1 MLTQALLAGIELGL
15 NRVLTLDST
24 ALPRMAS
31 LEGSV
36 IEVDCQ
42 NPALTLFLL
51 PGGDGLKLS
60 AHWSAPAD
68 CRLRAPASSLLKLA
82 TTREKSAVLHS
93 PEVTLEGNSAVL
105 LELAAIL
112 QDLELDWE
120 YELSRWLGPVGTQLL
135 AGHLKSRASWAGQ
148 GIDSLRQNLADYLA
162 EESRT
167 LVGRREA
174 DARFAELDRLKLALD
189 RLDARVERLNQ
200 RIKPN
205 A

>member
-24 ALPRMAS
+24 ALPRMAA
-31 LEGSV
+31 LEGNV

-60 AHWSAPAD
+60 VHWSAPAD
-68 CRLRAPASSLLKLA
+68 CRLRAPASSLLRLA
-82 TTREKSAVLHS
+82 VSKDKTTILHS
-93 PEVTLEGNSAVL
+93 PEVTLEGDSAVL

-135 AGHLKSRASWAGQ
+135 AGHLRMRANWAGQ
-148 GIDSLRQNLADYLA
+148 GLDSLRQNLADYLA

-200 RIKPN
+200 RTKPN

>member
-24 ALPRMAS
+24 ALPRMTR

-42 NPALTLFLL
+42 NPELTLFLL
-51 PGGDGLKLS
+51 PGGDGLRLS

-82 TTREKSAVLHS
+82 TTKEKTAVLHS
-93 PEVTLEGNSAVL
+93 AEVTLEGDSAAL

-135 AGHLKSRASWAGQ
+135 AGHLKSRAGWAGQ
-148 GIDSLRQNLADYLA
+148 GLDSLRQNLADYLA

-200 RIKPN
+200 RSKPD